1 MKCYVFSAQKES
13 WDFLSGFMCGGLYW
27 VGVDF
32 TATFCVGLTNPI
44 DGKEQ
49 NHIFLF
55 MFVHSVL
62 LVLIKRYF

>member
-1 MKCYVFSAQKES
+1 MHEQ
-13 WDFLSGFMCGGLYW
+13 GFMCGGLYW

-32 TATFCVGLTNPI
+32 IATFCVGLTDPI

-62 LVLIKRYF
+62 LVCLVLGIVKRKVIESCFFD

>member
-32 TATFCVGLTNPI
+32 TATFCVGLTNPT
-44 DGKEQ
+44 DGK
-49 NHIFLF
+49 
-55 MFVHSVL
+55 
-62 LVLIKRYF
+62 